1 MIQNNFHNQ
10 NIQNNFSSNPPPPQ
24 TLPILEKTK
33 LVYKQWIEV
42 HRNVE
47 RTARFGIGTK
57 TDVLFLDLLE
67 LLRKATY
74 TPINKKLP
82 LLEGAS
88 DKLDSLRFFFQ
99 LLWETKLVSNKQ
111 YISLGTEIESVGKI
125 IGGWRRGL
133 ISKTSVLKAEER
145 KQ

>member
-1 MIQNNFHNQ
+1 M
-10 NIQNNFSSNPPPPQ
+10 
-24 TLPILEKTK
+24 
-33 LVYKQWIEV
+33 